1 MEGTRGGVDH
11 SPRQRSPHATGFS
24 GNRPTDGFEDESMKF
39 EECLEGDYRIFVG
52 AVESTRGDGWI
63 AAVVVNRV
71 NGAPSAQGRQ
81 AEAWRDDSLA
91 CGYRWPSPN
100 AAIHYAMNRAREVVR
115 SRPHLLAC

>member
-1 MEGTRGGVDH
+1 MAANG
-11 SPRQRSPHATGFS
+11 PRR
-24 GNRPTDGFEDESMKF
+24 NRPTYGNEDASMKF
-39 EECLEGDYRIFVG
+39 EECVEGDYRIFVG

-71 NGAPSAQGRQ
+71 QGAAGAQGRQ

-91 CGYRWPSPN
+91 CGYRWPSPT